1 MSQSQAAPHLV
12 FANVQHCPE
21 MNSQIL
27 LNGFI
32 FMQSNKRKS

>member
-1 MSQSQAAPHLV
+1 
-12 FANVQHCPE
+12 VQHCPE